1 MRPIPVV
8 FHIGPLQVHTYGIG
22 LALTFWFGFT
32 YFERRLKRYG
42 YRTDWFVGVFLWII
56 LSAVVGA
63 RALHVLSNL
72 SYYTHS
78 PDQVLAIWHGG
89 LSSFGGLLFAVP
101 TGIILTHR
109 RCPELPIGRA
119 LDIIAPV
126 LLASWAMGRLL
137 GPQLMVAGGGHPT
150 HQWFGM
156 YYAGQAGRR
165 LPVPIF
171 QALEDFSVFLVLI
184 FIERRLDHW
193 PDGSIRSGY
202 PTGTVIGTAMVLWGI
217 ERALDEH
224 LWLGEDGHLG
234 SLLVQIAGVLLVVG
248 ERRSSSGHAGA
259 GGSGHACTARR
270 RRPMAPSWPGSIRF
284 KRVTRPAVGCHR
296 SGARVVAVARNIALV
311 CADAAVRTG
320 PPNGPSEPAKSAEP
334 ATSDEGGTRRWVI
347 SVFGRWP
354 KRIPTI
360 WPWSRP
366 TVPRCGRASC
376 SATPTNSSTPYGHRG
391 WRGATW
397 SPPCCP
403 TVPK

>member
-101 TGIILTHR
+101 TGIVLTHR

-126 LLASWAMGRLL
+126 LMASWSMGRLL
-137 GPQLMVAGGGHPT
+137 GPQLMVAGGGHQT

-156 YYAGQAGRR
+156 YYTGQVGRR
-165 LPVPIF
+165 LPVPLF
-171 QALEDFSVFLVLI
+171 QAAEDFGVFLILI
-184 FIERRLDHW
+184 FIERHLDRW
-193 PDGSIRSGY
+193 PDGSRRSGY
-202 PTGTVIGTAMVLWGI
+202 PNGTVIGTGMALWGI

-224 LWLGEDGHLG
+224 LWLGEDGRLG
-234 SLLVQIAGVLLVVG
+234 SILVQIAGVLLVVG
-248 ERRSSSGHAGA
+248 GA
-259 GGSGHACTARR
+259 ALLLRTRR
-270 RRPMAPSWPGSIRF
+270 RWQQWL
-284 KRVTRPAVGCHR
+284 RVH
-296 SGARVVAVARNIALV
+296 
-311 CADAAVRTG
+311 G
-320 PPNGPSEPAKSAEP
+320 PPAEVGDALLADQP
-334 ATSDEGGTRRWVI
+334 L
-347 SVFGRWP
+347 
-354 KRIPTI
+354 
-360 WPWSRP
+360 
-366 TVPRCGRASC
+366 
-376 SATPTNSSTPYGHRG
+376 
-391 WRGATW
+391 
-397 SPPCCP
+397 
-403 TVPK
+403 